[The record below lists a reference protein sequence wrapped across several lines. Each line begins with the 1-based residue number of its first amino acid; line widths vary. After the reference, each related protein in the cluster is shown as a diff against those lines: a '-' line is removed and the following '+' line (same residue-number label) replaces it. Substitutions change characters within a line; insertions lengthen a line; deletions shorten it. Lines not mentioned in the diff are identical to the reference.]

1 MRLIHYYLFCLL
13 ICFSLPLTAQQ
24 VTLNFRDMD
33 INVLIDTV
41 AEITGKTFIVD
52 PRVKANVTVVSNS
65 PMNSEQ
71 VYQVFLSI
79 LSVHGYAAV
88 ESGKV
93 TKILPDSLAKSEN
106 TPVVSGLDDIQG
118 DTLITKVIS
127 LKHVSAAQ
135 LIPLLRPLIPQQGHL
150 VAYPS
155 NNTIIVSDRADNV
168 NRLLHIVERIDTSP
182 QQDVDIIVL
191 QHASAAE
198 TARVIT
204 SLEQKNSAASTAA
217 GTPDTTSIIADER
230 TNSLLI
236 SGDSATRLRIRTL
249 VAHLDTS
256 IETVGN
262 TQVVYLHYARAE
274 ELAKV
279 LQGMSDGIIATTTQ
293 TGQGQPSTTPV
304 STNLLA
310 NTNSNNN
317 NNGNNTGQT
326 IKTSIQAD
334 PSTNSL
340 VITAAP
346 SVLLNLQAV
355 IRQLDVRRAQVL
367 VEAIIAE
374 VSADISNELGVQW
387 FMYGKENGPI
397 GLSNFSNAG
406 PSLSSLASAV
416 DSYQNGSSSSLSS
429 VDLTGSFL
437 GLGIFNS
444 NTFNIGLLVRALSTD
459 TDSNVLST
467 PSLLT
472 LDNQEA
478 EIVVGQN
485 VPFITGQYSNTGS
498 SSSVSNPF
506 QTIQREDVGLK
517 LKVKPQINEGNAVK
531 LDIEQEVS
539 SITRSSVTTA
549 DIVTNKRTIKTTVMV
564 EDGNMI
570 VLGGLIDEN
579 LQQTM
584 QKVPG
589 LGDLP
594 LVGALFRSQS
604 TQKVRKNLMVFLRP
618 VIIRN
623 DEKGAMVSG
632 GKYAYMRTQQLEQ
645 REKEANN
652 HLISP
657 KEVPVLPDMNEFL
670 TILPGTAEGTQ
681 QVFPAHQLLQ

>member
-1 MRLIHYYLFCLL
+1 MHLIHYCLVCWLILFPL
-13 ICFSLPLTAQQ
+13 SLAAQQ

-52 PRVKANVTVVSNS
+52 PRVKANITVVSNS

-79 LSVHGYAAV
+79 LSVHGFAAV

-93 TKILPDSLAKSEN
+93 VKILPDSLAKSEN
-106 TPVVSGLDDIQG
+106 TPVESENIDSIQG
-118 DTLITKVIS
+118 DVLITKVIS

-135 LIPLLRPLIPQQGHL
+135 LIPLLRPLVPQQGHL

-168 NRLLHIVERIDTSP
+168 SRLLRIVERIDQAS
-182 QQDVDIIVL
+182 QQDIDIVVL
-191 QHASAAE
+191 KHASAAE
-198 TARVIT
+198 TARVVT
-204 SLEQKNSAASTAA
+204 TLEQKNSAASTAA
-217 GTPDTTSIIADER
+217 GTPDTTSVVADER

-236 SGDSATRLRIRTL
+236 SGDSATRLRIKTL
-249 VAHLDTS
+249 IAHLDTP
-256 IETVGN
+256 IATVGN
-262 TQVVYLHYARAE
+262 TIVVYLHYARAE

-279 LQGMSDGIIATTTQ
+279 LQGMSDGVVASTTVTTTTGQ
-293 TGQGQPSTTPV
+293 TGQVNSA
-304 STNLLA
+304 STNTPAPILLA
-310 NTNSNNN
+310 TGNQNNAN
-317 NNGNNTGQT
+317 AGQT
-326 IKTSIQAD
+326 VKTSIQAD

-340 VITAAP
+340 VITGVP
-346 SVLLNLQAV
+346 EVLQNLQSV

-374 VSADISNELGVQW
+374 VSTDITNELGVQW
-387 FMYGKENGPI
+387 FMYGSGSGPI
-397 GLSNFSNAG
+397 GLSNFNNAG
-406 PSLSSLASAV
+406 TSMSSLASAV
-416 DSYQNGSSSSLSS
+416 DSYRNGSSTALGNL
-429 VDLTGSFL
+429 DLTGSFL
-437 GLGIFNS
+437 GLGIFDS

-485 VPFITGQYSNTGS
+485 VPFITGQYTNTGTGS
-498 SSSVSNPF
+498 STSPF

-539 SITRSSVTTA
+539 SVTRSSVTTA

-579 LQQTM
+579 LQQSI

-594 LVGALFRSQS
+594 VIGGLFRSQS

-623 DEKGAMVSG
+623 DNIGTIVSG
-632 GKYAYMRTQQLEQ
+632 GKYAYMRTKQLEQ
-645 REKEANN
+645 QEKEANN
-652 HLISP
+652 LLLKSN
-657 KEVPVLPDMNEFL
+657 EVPVLPDMNEFL
-670 TILPGTAEGTQ
+670 TVLPGTAQGTQ
-681 QVFPAHQLLQ
+681 KVFPAP